1 MLRTLVLLVAV
12 AGASA
17 VGTAGGSPRPRSGQV
32 LRRSSAPALALAALP
47 GKLGECAVKGD
58 EEVLRMRG
66 GGKQTVLVTG
76 GAGYIGTH
84 TAVALQ
90 EAGYEVLLASNSRFR
105 SFSSFDPQLCHQCR
119 LPLRARLRADPSL
132 FLHVFRGA
140 VG

>member
-17 VGTAGGSPRPRSGQV
+17 VGTAGGSPRPRSGPV
-32 LRRSSAPALALAALP
+32 LRRTSAPALALAALP
-47 GKLGECAVKGD
+47 GKLGECAAKGD
-58 EEVLRMRG
+58 GDVLRMRG

-90 EAGYEVLLASNSRFR
+90 EAGYEVLPPSNSRFR
-105 SFSSFDPQLCHQCR
+105 SFP
-119 LPLRARLRADPSL
+119 PNI
-132 FLHVFRGA
+132 
-140 VG
+140 